1 MYTQDNFRLAKEEL
15 ERRRRGAEA
24 EADARNAELRAI
36 SPEIEA
42 IDKELTGTGLLLF
55 KTAVAGGD
63 IAPIKERNL
72 ELVKKRRAILVKLGK
87 PEDYTELHY
96 TCKDCRDSGY
106 VGNRMCKCLK
116 TLLVKM
122 NVESSG
128 MGRLIENQSF
138 ENFDLTRYKD
148 DKEASNFMKTNL
160 KTAKAFAEGFG
171 THKDNLL
178 LMGTTGTGKTHLSS
192 AIAREVISRGFDV
205 LYNSAQNII
214 SDFEY
219 DQFRR
224 GYGQSEPQ
232 GQKYLECE
240 LLIIDDLG
248 AEFVNQFTIATLY
261 NLINTRYNK
270 GLSTVIS
277 TNLSAK
283 ELSEKYEGR
292 IYSRIIG
299 SGYKLMYFKGKDSRV
314 GL

>member
-1 MYTQDNFRLAKEEL
+1 MYTRDNFRLAKEEL
-15 ERRRRGAEA
+15 DRRRREAEA
-24 EADARNAELRAI
+24 LADARNEELRSI
-36 SPEIEA
+36 SPQINE

-55 KTAVAGGD
+55 KTAIGGGD
-63 IAPIKERNL
+63 IEPIKKRNVAL
-72 ELVKKRRAILVKLGK
+72 MEKRRALLASLGK
-87 PEDYTELHY
+87 PADYTELHY
-96 TCKDCRDSGY
+96 TCEECKDTGY
-106 VGNRMCKCLK
+106 VDNRMCKCLK
-116 TLLVKM
+116 TLLVTM
-122 NVESSG
+122 NIESSG
-128 MGRLIENQSF
+128 MGRLIEKQSF
-138 ENFDLTRYKD
+138 ENFDIERYGKGQ
-148 DKEASNFMKTNL
+148 EGAMMRANL
-160 KTAKAFAEGFG
+160 SIAKQFSQSFG

-192 AIAREVISRGFDV
+192 SIAREVISRGFDV

-224 GYGQSEPQ
+224 GYGQNEPQ

-270 GLSTVIS
+270 GLCTVIS
-277 TNLSAK
+277 TNLSAT
-283 ELSEKYEGR
+283 ELSDKYEGR

-299 SGYKLMYFKGKDSRV
+299 AGYKLLYFKGKDARV
-314 GL
+314 GI